1 MKRKLKVAIL
11 MGGFGAER
19 EISLMSGENVLKN
32 LNKRRFIGIPVVIK
46 NRNPSWLSILKRADV
61 IFVALHGTFGE
72 DGTTQ
77 GLLELLNVPYT
88 GSGILA
94 SALGMDKVM
103 FRKIMER
110 EGIPIPRYFV
120 VKMGE
125 SIEKVWKFFK
135 KPPVFVKPH
144 NQGSSVGASIVR
156 KKSDLAKALNKAF
169 KHSNVALV
177 EEYLRG
183 VEVTCGILGNE
194 RPEVLPVT
202 EIVPKREFFDYEAKY
217 DEKLCDEITPARIST
232 KLTKKAQDLSLRVF
246 KVIGAWG
253 FARADLI
260 ITDRGPVVLE
270 INTIPGLTP
279 VSLLPKQAAAAGIP
293 YPKLIEKIIKF
304 ALERKEHV

>member
-19 EISLMSGENVLKN
+19 EISLMSGQNVLKN

-46 NRNPSWLSILKRADV
+46 SRNPSWLLGLRQTDA

-72 DGTTQ
+72 DGTAQ
-77 GLLELLNVPYT
+77 GLLELLNIPYT

-94 SALGMDKVM
+94 SALGMDKIM

-120 VKMGE
+120 IKQGE
-125 SIEKVWKFFK
+125 SPDKVWKFFK

-156 KKSDLAKALNKAF
+156 QKSDLQKALSKAF
-169 KHSNVALV
+169 KYSSLALV
-177 EEYLRG
+177 EEYLKG

-194 RPEVLPVT
+194 TPEALPVT
-202 EIVPKREFFDYEAKY
+202 EIVPQKEFFDYEAKY
-217 DEKLCDEITPARIST
+217 DEKLCDEITPARIPR
-232 KLTKKAQDLSLRVF
+232 KLIKEVQDLSLRVF
-246 KVIGAWG
+246 KVIGARG
-253 FARADLI
+253 FARVDLI
-260 ITDRGPVVLE
+260 INKGVPIVLE

-279 VSLLPKQAAAAGIP
+279 VSLLPKQAVAAGIQ

-304 ALERKEHV
+304 ALEGKGYV